1 MNKENDN
8 YRVLDEND
16 RVDRLTEAWI
26 MWAKTALELSD
37 IIDTLYKQ
45 YKVLDDPEM
54 MRQVIE
60 MAYQAK
66 QERLDPVAV
75 KKMKDFIRENIL
87 IEKGE

>member
-1 MNKENDN
+1 MKKDE

-16 RVDRLTEAWI
+16 RMDRLTEAWI
-26 MWAKTALELSD
+26 MWAKTAIELSD

-45 YKVLDDPEM
+45 YKVLDDPQL

-66 QERLDPVAV
+66 QDRLDPYAV
-75 KKMKDFIRENIL
+75 KKMKNFIDTNIL
-87 IEKGE
+87 IEKEE

>member
-1 MNKENDN
+1 MKKDE

-16 RVDRLTEAWI
+16 RMDRLTEAWI
-26 MWAKTALELSD
+26 MWAKTAIELSD

-45 YKVLDDPEM
+45 YKVLDDPQL

-66 QERLDPVAV
+66 QDRLDPYAV
-75 KKMKDFIRENIL
+75 KKMKNFIDTNIV
-87 IEKGE
+87 IEKGEE

>member
-1 MNKENDN
+1 MKKDE

-16 RVDRLTEAWI
+16 RMDRLTEAWI
-26 MWAKTALELSD
+26 MWAKTAIELSD

-45 YKVLDDPEM
+45 YKVLDDPQL

-66 QERLDPVAV
+66 QDRLDPYAV
-75 KKMKDFIRENIL
+75 KKMRNFIDTNIL
-87 IEKGE
+87 IEKGEE

>member
-1 MNKENDN
+1 
-8 YRVLDEND
+8 
-16 RVDRLTEAWI
+16 
-26 MWAKTALELSD
+26 
-37 IIDTLYKQ
+37 
-45 YKVLDDPEM
+45 M